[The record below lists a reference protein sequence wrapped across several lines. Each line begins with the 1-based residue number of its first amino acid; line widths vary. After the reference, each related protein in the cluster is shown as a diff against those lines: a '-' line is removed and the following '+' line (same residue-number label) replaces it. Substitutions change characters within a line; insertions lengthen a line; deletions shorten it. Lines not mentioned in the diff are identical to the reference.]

1 LRNMQSIIEAWSV
14 WLSSILLK
22 PKHERSDFIGVYDN
36 IHVRQ
41 QHNWDCGVACLQ
53 MSLRWWFTDN
63 LHELHLELNSKEFE
77 GKESPLWTIDIFLSL
92 IQNGADG
99 AVMFTTCKGII
110 EPYVS

>member
-1 LRNMQSIIEAWSV
+1 MLSIIEAGST
-14 WLSSILLK
+14 WLTSFLVH
-22 PKHERSDFIGVYDN
+22 PKHKRSSFIGEYDN

-53 MSLRWWFTDN
+53 MSLRWWFADK
-63 LHELHLELNSKEFE
+63 LHKLHLELDPKEFE

-92 IQNGADG
+92 VNNGAED

-110 EPYVS
+110 DAFIS